1 MKLIVSLTT
10 NYTDYEKY
18 STIIEKIRKF
28 YQNIAF
34 YQKIVYIFIE
44 MCLGNF

>member
-18 STIIEKIRKF
+18 FTIIEKIRKF
-28 YQNIAF
+28 YQKYCILSKNSV
-34 YQKIVYIFIE
+34 K
-44 MCLGNF
+44 